1 MLMFNGLLSNLLVP
15 VVGNLPSCARRGL
28 LIGIVLLVIGIGG
41 VGAARP
47 VQSKSAPANSASQ
60 SASVRQAE
68 SVASHSLKQGQ
79 DLVELMAPQLP
90 PLERMVRQPQVRF
103 MEITAYCP
111 CSKCCGPNAQGIT
124 ASGKHV
130 SYNHGKFVA
139 ADTSILPFGTRL
151 LIPGYAAEPVEVI
164 DRGGAIKGNKLDVFF
179 PTHEEALKW
188 GRQKMVPVII
198 VE

>member
-1 MLMFNGLLSNLLVP
+1 MDPLLPLPTDRTIRHSRVRLMEV
-15 VVGNLPSCARRGL
+15 
-28 LIGIVLLVIGIGG
+28 
-41 VGAARP
+41 
-47 VQSKSAPANSASQ
+47 
-60 SASVRQAE
+60 
-68 SVASHSLKQGQ
+68 
-79 DLVELMAPQLP
+79 
-90 PLERMVRQPQVRF
+90 
-103 MEITAYCP
+103 TAYCP

-139 ADTSILPFGTRL
+139 ADTRILPFGTRL

-179 PTHEEALKW
+179 PTHEQALKW

>member
-1 MLMFNGLLSNLLVP
+1 MFNGLLSNLVIP
-15 VVGNLPSCARRGL
+15 AAHSLPGCARRSL
-28 LIGIVLLVIGIGG
+28 LVGIVLLVMGIAG

-47 VQSKSAPANSASQ
+47 VQNKSAPADFVSQ
-60 SASVRQAE
+60 RASVGQAQP
-68 SVASHSLKQGQ
+68 VASHSLKQGQ
-79 DLVELMAPQLP
+79 DQVELVYPLLSP
-90 PLERMVRQPQVRF
+90 PLDRTVRQPRVRL

-124 ASGKHV
+124 ASGKHI
-130 SYNHGKFVA
+130 SYNQGKFVA

-164 DRGGAIKGNKLDVFF
+164 DRGGAIKGDKLDVFF
-179 PTHEEALKW
+179 PTHEQALKW
-188 GRQKMVPVII
+188 GRQKMVPVLI

>member
-1 MLMFNGLLSNLLVP
+1 MFSGALYSLVVAAFSNLS
-15 VVGNLPSCARRGL
+15 GCAPRAF
-28 LIGIVLLVIGIGG
+28 LIASVCLVIGVAGI
-41 VGAARP
+41 GAARP
-47 VQSKSAPANSASQ
+47 AQSDSVPADSVSQ
-60 SASVRQAE
+60 RAWVGQGQP
-68 SVASHSLKQGQ
+68 VASHSLKQDQ
-79 DLVELMAPQLP
+79 DEVELMD
-90 PLERMVRQPQVRF
+90 PLVRPSTDRTIRHSRVRL

-179 PTHEEALKW
+179 PTHEQALKW